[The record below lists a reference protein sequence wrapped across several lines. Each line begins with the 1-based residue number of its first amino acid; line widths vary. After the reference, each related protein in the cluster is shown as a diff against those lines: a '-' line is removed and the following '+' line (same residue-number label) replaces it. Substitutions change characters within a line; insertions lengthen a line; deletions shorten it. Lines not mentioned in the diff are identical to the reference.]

1 MTHQHQL
8 KPLQTNYMELAE
20 KTVWKA
26 TFIEVV
32 WVRSPETV
40 KNGQKWGLK
49 GVKDPKFRRK
59 ELKGTI
65 CLSCM
70 DCLTKNCLS
79 EFCFSK

>member
-32 WVRSPETV
+32 RVRSPETV
-40 KNGQKWGLK
+40 KNGQK
-49 GVKDPKFRRK
+49 
-59 ELKGTI
+59 
-65 CLSCM
+65 
-70 DCLTKNCLS
+70 
-79 EFCFSK
+79 